1 MADADEI
8 ARVQTVL
15 ASMRAQLL
23 NLSNGGTAAVSRS
36 GRSIQSLDIEK
47 LEKLITR
54 YEWRLAALEGRVGV
68 PQAVRFENPKGVGV
82 VATDFEQTHVRPT
95 L

>member
-1 MADADEI
+1 MSDADAI
-8 ARVQTVL
+8 ARVKATL
-15 ASMRAQLL
+15 ASMRSQLDTL
-23 NLSNGGTAAVSRS
+23 IGNGTAAVSRS
-36 GRSIQSLDIEK
+36 GRSNQLLDIEK

-54 YEWRLAALEGRVGV
+54 YEWRLAALEGRTGV

-82 VATDFEQTHVRPT
+82 VATDFEHNYVGPA